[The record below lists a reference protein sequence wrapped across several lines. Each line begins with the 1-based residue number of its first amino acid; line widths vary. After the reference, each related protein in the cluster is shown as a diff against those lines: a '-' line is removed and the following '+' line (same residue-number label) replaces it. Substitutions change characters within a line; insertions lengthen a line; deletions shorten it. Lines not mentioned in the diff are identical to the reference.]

1 MAMTTTYTYSKTF
14 TRSNAR
20 YVASKVA
27 ADLRLLQRFYG
38 RPTDAQIDAY
48 TGELVELLVGGYV
61 QRVTYGFKRDGA
73 WVVALRYEARVDGTL
88 DADNRAGKV
97 IPGININGANWS
109 SYLVY
114 SGAWDLLDAADRARI
129 KASLPVERT
138 DGAKPSSSN
147 GSWVQDHSYSAGG
160 SGVRRASFRPW

>member
-1 MAMTTTYTYSKTF
+1 MTTTYTISETF

-38 RPTDAQIDAY
+38 RPTDAEIDAY

-61 QRVTYGFKRDGA
+61 QRVTYGFKRGST
-73 WVVALRYEARVDGTL
+73 WVVALRYEARLDGTL
-88 DADNRAGKV
+88 DADDRAGR
-97 IPGININGANWS
+97 ITPGINITGASWS

-114 SGAWDLLDAADRARI
+114 SYTWGLLDAAERARI
-129 KASLPVERT
+129 KARLPVQRT
-138 DGAKPSSSN
+138 GADEPSSSN
-147 GSWVQDHSYSAGG
+147 GSWVQDRSYSAGG